1 MKPRFVTVLLCAL
14 LGLVLP
20 AGAASFVTPPTAGV
34 ETRLTVASNALW
46 TGDQSVNMGQLGY
59 YHKQITSGTGP
70 TKIALIADTAEYY
83 DTLVTSYYRMLGSNG
98 FDIPGGNIFLAL
110 TTGTPRYVVEGP
122 AVATNWFGSYYEL
135 PQNAVYR
142 TTNSSGA
149 NGGSIYCNR
158 IGFRTIDYGE
168 GGTLSFWS
176 KANGGI
182 PVFLGTLNTAGPHKH
197 SVVYYDVLAGWYQV
211 VVSNFTAGTVR
222 FLGALQYDTNSSGF
236 TVVGG
241 TTAPGFDSDN
251 ISIYATNISYSFFT
265 SAAPCLTFYTEISD
279 PISYT
284 TNTPAIAT
292 WITNTFQRAGAG
304 SFVMNGTWP
313 QLLESAGL
321 AQCAA
326 MRNICLSN
334 GIPYFDSTAP
344 FGNYTVLTVEFG
356 ANDGS
361 HLTTSASKAYA
372 YALWRATGTDA
383 ALAIGAS
390 LKTLGGQV
398 PTLGADNLW
407 GGFNR
412 FGRFVGS
419 YGADGGFIFYD
430 RTEYPGNSS
439 ADMKVY
445 YSGRNLWFYNTT
457 LGGPVAVWNGNTVR
471 NQSLVPFDT
480 PSLVVTNSLAIET
493 AGTLNFKSGTNT
505 RAGNATLVAGTVTVN
520 NTTVTA
526 NTVVMITRKT
536 AGGTIGTAMT
546 YTVSA
551 GASFTITSNNVLD
564 TSTVSYLLLENN

>member
-1 MKPRFVTVLLCAL
+1 MKTILLL
-14 LGLVLP
+14 LL
-20 AGAASFVTPPTAGV
+20 
-34 ETRLTVASNALW
+34 LTVSAFAQRPGGLLSGSGSVSTVSNALW
-46 TGDQSVNMGQLGY
+46 TGDQSVNIGQLGF
-59 YHKQITSGTGP
+59 YHKQITAGTGP

-98 FDIPGGNIFLAL
+98 FDIPAGNIFLAL
-110 TTGTPRYVVEGP
+110 TTGTPRYVTDG
-122 AVATNWFGSYYEL
+122 VAYYTNWFGSYYEL
-135 PQNAVYR
+135 PQNAAYR

-149 NGGSIYCNR
+149 NGGSTYCNR

-176 KANGGI
+176 KTNGGT

-197 SVVYYDVLAGWYQV
+197 TVVYYDVLAGWYQV
-211 VVSNFTAGTVR
+211 AVSNFTAGTVR

-236 TVVGG
+236 TIMGG

-279 PISYT
+279 APSYQ
-284 TNTPAIAT
+284 TNAPAIVS
-292 WITNTFQRAGAG
+292 WITNTFSRVG
-304 SFVMNGTWP
+304 SFVMNGVWP
-313 QLLESAGL
+313 QSAGSAGL
-321 AQCAA
+321 AQSAA
-326 MRNICLSN
+326 MRDFICLSN
-334 GIPYFDSTAP
+334 GISYFDSVAP
-344 FGNYTVLTVEFG
+344 FGNYDELTNQFG
-356 ANDGS
+356 IGDGV
-361 HLTTSASKAYA
+361 HLTASASKAYA

-430 RTEYPGNSS
+430 RTEYPANLS
-439 ADMKVY
+439 ADLKVY
-445 YSGRNLWFYNTT
+445 YSGKNLWFYNTT

-480 PSLVVTNSLAIET
+480 PSLVVTNSVAIET

-526 NTVVMITRKT
+526 NTIVVLSRKT
-536 AGGTIGTAMT
+536 SGGTPGTAMT

-564 TSTVSYLLLENN
+564 TSIVSYFLLENN